1 MRKFSYGLVALM
13 MVAALASIALAGTT
27 GNGSTS
33 SMEGGGNMK
42 NQPSVYK
49 VKQLGVGKGQNGTVS
64 LQAMGE
70 KTKVVIEI
78 TNEPAGAI
86 EPSHVHVGNCA
97 HPGKVIYPLTDV
109 VAGHST
115 TIVDAPISKIA
126 ITGNSVNIHKSAAQ
140 LNLYLSCADL
150 GPPNS

>member
-1 MRKFSYGLVALM
+1 MRKFSYGLVALV
-13 MVAALASIALAGTT
+13 MVAALASIALAAPS
-27 GNGSTS
+27 GSS
-33 SMEGGGNMK
+33 SMMEGNNPKG
-42 NQPSVYK
+42 QPSVYQ
-49 VKQLGVGKGQNGTVS
+49 VKQLGVGKGQNGTVA
-64 LQAMGE
+64 LTPMGE

-126 ITGNSVNIHKSAAQ
+126 VAGNSVNIHKSAAE
-140 LNLYLSCADL
+140 LNLFLSCANL
-150 GPPNS
+150 TAPKS